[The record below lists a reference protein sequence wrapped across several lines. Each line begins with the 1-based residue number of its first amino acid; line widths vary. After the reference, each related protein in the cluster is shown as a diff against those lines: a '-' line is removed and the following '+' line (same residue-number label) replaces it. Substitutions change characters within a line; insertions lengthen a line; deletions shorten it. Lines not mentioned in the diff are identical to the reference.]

1 MMYGRLY
8 QHTRVVLYYIVLS
21 GPDDSLLCPWLV
33 VILLKEINLNLKPL
47 GMGSIDTQFIHTRFN
62 WEKLLN
68 NTLLPIVF
76 TPAQRQEFRFLR
88 TWPDDSMDD
97 G

>member
-1 MMYGRLY
+1 M
-8 QHTRVVLYYIVLS
+8 
-21 GPDDSLLCPWLV
+21 
-33 VILLKEINLNLKPL
+33 E
-47 GMGSIDTQFIHTRFN
+47 SIDTQFIHTRFN